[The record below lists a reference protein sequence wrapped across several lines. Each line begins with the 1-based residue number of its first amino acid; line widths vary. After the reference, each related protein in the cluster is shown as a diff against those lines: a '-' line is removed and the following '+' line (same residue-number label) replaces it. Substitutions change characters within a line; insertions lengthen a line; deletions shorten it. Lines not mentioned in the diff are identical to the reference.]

1 MVLPIEIIMITCKQ
15 RELRKY
21 KYNWMIWL
29 IIVMFLSS
37 FKCSVQ
43 KTKVTVLSLNS
54 GSERVFFPRSGIDQ
68 NEVRDS
74 GKVNGISGFYCYG
87 RQDSPKFALECG
99 MHAKNTIW
107 RTFLSKPYKLRITN
121 LHGLFKTESDV
132 YSSTVEHRLCY
143 NKFLFRFL
151 LWYTIKW
158 ISMSYA
164 TLIRTTLLK
173 ILYPNVQQ
181 VWFLSQNS

>member
-1 MVLPIEIIMITCKQ
+1 
-15 RELRKY
+15 
-21 KYNWMIWL
+21 
-29 IIVMFLSS
+29 MFLSS
-37 FKCSVQ
+37 FKCSVK

-54 GSERVFFPRSGIDQ
+54 GSERVLFPRSGIDQ

-74 GKVNGISGFYCYG
+74 GKVNGIFGFYNTATGGKIRQNLG
-87 RQDSPKFALECG
+87 RNAGC
-99 MHAKNTIW
+99 MAKNTIW